1 MADHVVALVVMAQD
15 YDPVAQPPLGFLNPL
30 VNLGLAQ
37 VEIFVNRVGSA
48 AVERRRGRRSGGEFR
63 VVGCCGACCHLG
75 SCGKSV
81 CSPPFRRKGSD
92 ADTFRN
98 VERFRLKAGLRTA
111 LFIVSGRRSLRH
123 ERLLYWFPVKLRLSV
138 FRTRCA
144 KCTRYTKFMQPAG
157 GTARVAHAPPAVP
170 MVNFNLFGAAC
181 NKEIGTFERLPF

>member
-1 MADHVVALVVMAQD
+1 MLWR
-15 YDPVAQPPLGFLNPL
+15 LLSSRL
-30 VNLGLAQ
+30 L
-37 VEIFVNRVGSA
+37 R
-48 AVERRRGRRSGGEFR
+48 
-63 VVGCCGACCHLG
+63 
-75 SCGKSV
+75 KSV

-157 GTARVAHAPPAVP
+157 GTARVAPAPAPRP
-170 MVNFNLFGAAC
+170 WSIFNLFGAAC
-181 NKEIGTFERLPF
+181 NKETGAFERLPF

>member
-37 VEIFVNRVGSA
+37 IEIFVKRFDSA

-75 SCGKSV
+75 SPSENA
-81 CSPPFRRKGSD
+81 P
-92 ADTFRN
+92 RN
-98 VERFRLKAGLRTA
+98 NDFSRYGAVTTKVVITWRV
-111 LFIVSGRRSLRH
+111 FIVSGRRSLRH
-123 ERLLYWFPVKLRLSV
+123 ERLLSWFHVMLRLSV

-157 GTARVAHAPPAVP
+157 GAVRVAHAPHTVP
-170 MVNFNLFGAAC
+170 IVNYQRIWSSLY
-181 NKEIGTFERLPF
+181 